1 MPNYRLKQNII
12 PFPEETTVH
21 DIERHSRRKRA
32 AFSCDSKRQSA
43 GSPATSILFY
53 NKKVFYL
60 MSFSFSLF
68 AR

>member
-43 GSPATSILFY
+43 GSPATSILSTL
-53 NKKVFYL
+53 VR
-60 MSFSFSLF
+60 
-68 AR
+68 A